1 MDTNKNTIETL
12 VSARD
17 NVRFAAL
24 SDRSQWPMSIDK
36 VIYNIHIYR
45 DSIEKAFTRAF
56 KYLPSNY
63 GRRAGFYSKKRDVMS
78 ALHAD
83 LESMPLLLTNES
95 PDVRVIALWRLELG
109 E

>member
-1 MDTNKNTIETL
+1 MDTSENTIETL

-24 SDRSQWPMSIDK
+24 NDKSQWPMNIDK
-36 VIYNIHIYR
+36 VIYNIRIYR
-45 DSIEKAFTRAF
+45 DSIERAFTRAF

-63 GRRAGFYSKKRDVMS
+63 GRRAGFYSKEADVMS

-83 LESMPLLLTNES
+83 LEKMPLLLTDES
-95 PDVRVIALWRLELG
+95 PDVRVIAMWRLELG